1 MAMVVSEREGRM
13 SEWSD
18 GRLDEFALRVDERFD
33 RAEEKTDE
41 RFDRA
46 EEKTDER
53 FDRAEQRADDRFSES
68 NRRFDHGDRE
78 FARINDR
85 LDDLVKV
92 MIGGI
97 VALTGAILAGFAALV
112 VLFSTQL

>member
-13 SEWSD
+13 AEWSD
-18 GRLDEFALRVDERFD
+18 GRMDEFALRV
-33 RAEEKTDE
+33 DE

-97 VALTGAILAGFAALV
+97 IALTGAILAGFAALV

>member
-1 MAMVVSEREGRM
+1 MTVTAEREGRM
-13 SEWSD
+13 AGWSD

-33 RAEEKTDE
+33 RAEQRAEE

-46 EEKTDER
+46 ER
-53 FDRAEQRADDRFSES
+53 RADDRSLEVD
-68 NRRFDHGDRE
+68 RRFDHSDRE

-92 MIGGI
+92 MI
-97 VALTGAILAGFAALV
+97 AAMLTLTGAILAGFGALV
-112 VLFSTQL
+112 VLFSTQF